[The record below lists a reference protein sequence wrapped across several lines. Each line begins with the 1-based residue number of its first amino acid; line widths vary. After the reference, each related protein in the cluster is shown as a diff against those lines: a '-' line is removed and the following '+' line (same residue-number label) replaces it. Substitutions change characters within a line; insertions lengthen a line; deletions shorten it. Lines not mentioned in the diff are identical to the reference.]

1 MTTVAVVSL
10 GDLLSSENARL
21 TGRVQELEAKLKGC
35 ELLSTE
41 RERLH
46 QEYKDA
52 VGKKDLKIDD
62 LIEKNAQLL
71 KENKQLAARVKQLEK
86 QLRNQN
92 YKIERQDDKIQDQND
107 KIKSQKVVMKSL
119 KGEIKSLK
127 TSVESLVEEQKAAQ
141 AKQDVEAKL
150 RDLVA
155 AVAHRSK
162 KGLKSPPSNEV
173 LFDEDV
179 ENPARLQHKALLAG
193 DRAWAIYLSTSL
205 GTAAH
210 PWSPSWQNRHPLS
223 VTRAQ
228 AEAEINASALK
239 EDIKK
244 IALRFVQ
251 VLAEPSDDLP
261 YGGFASPPP

>member
-52 VGKKDLKIDD
+52 VGKKDLKIDE
-62 LIEKNAQLL
+62 LVKQNAQLL
-71 KENKQLAARVKQLEK
+71 EDNTRLTARVEQLEK
-86 QLRNQN
+86 QL
-92 YKIERQDDKIQDQND
+92 QDQKGKIQDQND
-107 KIKSQKVVMKSL
+107 KIQSL
-119 KGEIKSLK
+119 E
-127 TSVESLVEEQKAAQ
+127 TSVASLLAAKAE
-141 AKQDVEAKL
+141 QDVHAKL
-150 RDLVA
+150 CALVG
-155 AVAHRSK
+155 AVAYRYK
-162 KGLKSPPSNEV
+162 KGLKQPPPNEI
-173 LFDEDV
+173 LFDENV